1 MVQWSFR
8 YYMIL
13 YRLNTLKKKNVR
25 KANYEEPWPCL
36 PKHPIGT
43 GDPGRS
49 SVWPLKGAS
58 IHRKEQPGHSTGGA
72 SSRSSHL
79 SPLSPF
85 LKVGLERWMPQL
97 LPSRSQGLVA
107 FPQVVPPPRY
117 VSVAAFDSRP
127 NLCIYHQCGIGLNT
141 TTTGST
147 KQVTAMDEAR
157 GGGPGLDRIRSI
169 SVRNK
174 HDLEH
179 VEVSI
184 NSGTPSS

>member
-107 FPQVVPPPRY
+107 SPRWCPHHVTSPLRRSTQGPTSASTINAALDSTPPRQ
-117 VSVAAFDSRP
+117 AAQSKWLRWTKPGEGDPDLTES
-127 NLCIYHQCGIGLNT
+127 GLYRF
-141 TTTGST
+141 
-147 KQVTAMDEAR
+147 E
-157 GGGPGLDRIRSI
+157 
-169 SVRNK
+169 
-174 HDLEH
+174 
-179 VEVSI
+179 I
-184 NSGTPSS
+184 NMTSNMWRFP